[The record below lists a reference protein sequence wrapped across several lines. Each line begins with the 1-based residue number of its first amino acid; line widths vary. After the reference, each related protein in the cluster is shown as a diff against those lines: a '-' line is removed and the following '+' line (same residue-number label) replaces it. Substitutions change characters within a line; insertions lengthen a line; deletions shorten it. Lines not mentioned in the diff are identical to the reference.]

1 LIEIT
6 LVFRSEEDSR
16 FRFKEEEVEEE
27 EEGLYFDLKTIFY
40 DFCIFICEMAA
51 TTTANAKMDVVVM
64 DDKGEE
70 REAKMD
76 VVVVGE
82 KGKET
87 MEELKKYNDDV
98 VDDDEIVDD
107 STLDPT
113 AVSFIPTLDPT
124 AVSFIPSAS
133 PASVDERF
141 VAPVENHLIGYVCMS
156 SEELSSFLE

>member
-1 LIEIT
+1 
-6 LVFRSEEDSR
+6 
-16 FRFKEEEVEEE
+16 
-27 EEGLYFDLKTIFY
+27 
-40 DFCIFICEMAA
+40 MAA
-51 TTTANAKMDVVVM
+51 TTTANAKIDVVVM

-98 VDDDEIVDD
+98 VDDGEIVDD

-124 AVSFIPSAS
+124 AVSFIPSAAS

-141 VAPVENHLIGYVCMS
+141 VSPDENHLIGYVCMS